1 MNKNTY
7 FEVEVGLALS
17 FHICKVYS
25 NVIAPI
31 HPVHKLLKICKNEIV
46 FGNE

>member
-7 FEVEVGLALS
+7 FEVEVGLAIS

-31 HPVHKLLKICKNEIV
+31 NPVRKLLKICINEIV
-46 FGNE
+46 FGIE